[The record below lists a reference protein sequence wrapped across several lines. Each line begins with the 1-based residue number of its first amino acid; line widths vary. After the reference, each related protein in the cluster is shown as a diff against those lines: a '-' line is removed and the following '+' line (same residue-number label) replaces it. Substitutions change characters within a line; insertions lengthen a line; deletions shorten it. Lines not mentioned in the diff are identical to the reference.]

1 MDSASLI
8 PNGTKDPKE
17 VEIPSSPSHKD
28 QDNHDSQSNTLSV
41 NTSIPGENEQ
51 MEGLETLKTVEPQVQ
66 GSDLEPA
73 GDSVSEHEKQANVD
87 MGDED
92 KSKDQPSKDDTKP
105 SEGVAELSEGNIKS
119 SKEKEMLPQDN
130 TESSKANEAP
140 PQDNTEPSKENKE
153 LSTANNKPS
162 ADNNPPQENKESTTD
177 NPDVLENT
185 KEQPAENESNQPQ
198 DQTDKPS
205 TPPIRYP
212 HLLKVSQRTVAE
224 TLKLLTYKKLA
235 ACYPTIAATPAGSFA
250 LKQALTKIKRHF
262 ESSTLHEMDVIFR
275 ERELEK
281 GLKGLETIINEAK
294 ERRERFEMAS
304 KGNNSPSLLPSTD
317 NTTGQL
323 PDTDK
328 IPPSELPVRL
338 ETLTPNSIIRSHLL
352 PLRKQRLDTLTARLS
367 RLTTQNQ
374 ELTASLEAK
383 NQRAT
388 QLLQNIQKIQ
398 ESGLKSQADAINKC
412 FQKEGD
418 TDGSA
423 DGYLENKQHVRK
435 FLEMIIDQIDPPD
448 LKNPV
453 FMTNPWSLYI
463 LYYN

>member
-1 MDSASLI
+1 MDSANLI
-8 PNGTKDPKE
+8 PNGTKDPNE
-17 VEIPSSPSHKD
+17 VELPSSPSHKD
-28 QDNHDSQSNTLSV
+28 QDNHDSQLNTLSIK
-41 NTSIPGENEQ
+41 TSIPEAKEQ
-51 MEGLETLKTVEPQVQ
+51 RDGLETLKTVEPQVQ
-66 GSDLEPA
+66 SSGLEPA
-73 GDSVSEHEKQANVD
+73 GDSVSEHEKEANVD
-87 MGDED
+87 MGDVN
-92 KSKDQPSKDDTKP
+92 KNKDQPSEDNTKP
-105 SEGVAELSEGNIKS
+105 SEGNIKS
-119 SKEKEMLPQDN
+119 SNKNEESSKEKEMPPQDN
-130 TESSKANEAP
+130 TELSKANEAP

-177 NPDVLENT
+177 NPNLPENT
-185 KEQPAENESNQPQ
+185 KEQAAENESNQPQ
-198 DQTDKPS
+198 DQTDIPS
-205 TPPIRYP
+205 KPPIRYP

-262 ESSTLHEMDVIFR
+262 ESSTLREMDVIFR

-281 GLKGLETIINEAK
+281 GLKELETIINEAK
-294 ERRERFEMAS
+294 ERRERFETGS
-304 KGNNSPSLLPSTD
+304 KGDNSPSLLPSTD

-338 ETLTPNSIIRSHLL
+338 DTLTPNSIIRSHLL
-352 PLRKQRLDTLTARLS
+352 PLRKERLEALRARLS

-398 ESGLKSQADAINKC
+398 ESGLKSQADAINEC

-418 TDGSA
+418 TDGST

-453 FMTNPWSLYI
+453 FMTNA
-463 LYYN
+463 